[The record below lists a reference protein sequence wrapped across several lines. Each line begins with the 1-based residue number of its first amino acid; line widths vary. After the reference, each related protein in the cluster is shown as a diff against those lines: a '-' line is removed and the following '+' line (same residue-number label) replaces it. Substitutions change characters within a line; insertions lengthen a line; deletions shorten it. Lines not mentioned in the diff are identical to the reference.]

1 MRGLFRYIQP
11 TGSVRDLHV
20 SGSISPADR
29 KNVLGGLAGKNQ
41 GTITMCSFSGTVSGL
56 DSIGGIAGINEAQG
70 EIINCAFSG
79 SVTGEHYVGG
89 IAGQNYGSIIQ
100 CENSGSI
107 NTTEVDT
114 ELDLD
119 ALNREQ
125 LNAAENVPVCTDI
138 GGIAGF
144 SSGILQ
150 SCVNT
155 GAVGYAH
162 EGYNI
167 GGIVG
172 QQSGYLNG
180 CTNSGMILGRKD
192 VGGIT
197 GQLVP
202 EVRLLY
208 TESQVGDLLD
218 ELDVLRDLI
227 GRTNDDALSGCR
239 LFPTGRG
246 RSRGLSV
253 TWQISPQTGP
263 MKTLM
268 RSTACLPG
276 SPGSRINCLPLWR
289 MPQTRWI

>member
-1 MRGLFRYIQP
+1 ML
-11 TGSVRDLHV
+11 
-20 SGSISPADR
+20 SPA
-29 KNVLGGLAGKNQ
+29 LLP
-41 GTITMCSFSGTVSGL
+41 
-56 DSIGGIAGINEAQG
+56 
-70 EIINCAFSG
+70 
-79 SVTGEHYVGG
+79 GEHYVGG

-125 LNAAENVPVCTDI
+125 LNAAENIPVCTDI

-227 GRTNDDALSGCR
+227 GRTNDDA
-239 LFPTGRG
+239 
-246 RSRGLSV
+246 RSASNE
-253 TWQISPQTGP
+253 ISERMQAISDRAGGGP
-263 MKTLM
+263 
-268 RSTACLPG
+268 G
-276 SPGSRINCLPLWR
+276 GY
-289 MPQTRWI
+289 Q

>member
-1 MRGLFRYIQP
+1 
-11 TGSVRDLHV
+11 
-20 SGSISPADR
+20 
-29 KNVLGGLAGKNQ
+29 
-41 GTITMCSFSGTVSGL
+41 
-56 DSIGGIAGINEAQG
+56 
-70 EIINCAFSG
+70 
-79 SVTGEHYVGG
+79 
-89 IAGQNYGSIIQ
+89 
-100 CENSGSI
+100 
-107 NTTEVDT
+107 
-114 ELDLD
+114 
-119 ALNREQ
+119 
-125 LNAAENVPVCTDI
+125 
-138 GGIAGF
+138 
-144 SSGILQ
+144 
-150 SCVNT
+150 
-155 GAVGYAH
+155 
-162 EGYNI
+162 
-167 GGIVG
+167 
-172 QQSGYLNG
+172 
-180 CTNSGMILGRKD
+180 MILGRKD

-227 GRTNDDALSGCR
+227 GRTNDDARSASNEISER
-239 LFPTGRG
+239 MQAISDRAG